1 MIMGEVWNGDDPS
14 KYLRQTLEVLDVVP
28 RMINDRIKAPDKSHD
43 DHTAIAIAQLL
54 SCQLATPHH
63 SHLDAHR
70 QALKDIVGHRG
81 GLHRL
86 GGDGVVA
93 RFLTITELEAA
104 IFTDIS
110 ADHIYYAWANLYY
123 PASEIPKDLPES
135 PLLKIGQGQASH
147 LSEDELCV
155 AVTPRIIFLIQD
167 LTDLVCEAKKQD
179 SNLHDQGGIRPEWSA
194 NDDVSFMASVRH
206 KLHLLHQFPKH
217 TSHADLTDAG
227 WVYETVRLAALRYC
241 HAIESRQPLYE
252 DVRCAYSTS
261 SGECCEPALPRHIYD
276 AIRRSPLKTIW
287 NRLVGVLHWG
297 LLVAAASCPP
307 TSRHRHILGD
317 GEPRVDDDRPSE
329 RQNNK
334 RHAGPVREAQLET
347 LPDDS
352 GVPQEVMELFNEYFN
367 NPDKGSDPSD
377 ILMTSS
383 LHENTFDSP
392 CQYMTLQREPTN
404 RTDQQSSA
412 RRKRR
417 FSEETQ
423 DYLNTST
430 GLGKEIDEME
440 VSEASD
446 KETAH
451 IRQFFTSHAIRVS
464 ILLRFE
470 HPHVVVHGLRRM
482 ADVMS
487 WLRRD

>member
-1 MIMGEVWNGDDPS
+1 MGETWNGDSPS

-63 SHLDAHR
+63 SHLSAHR
-70 QALKDIVGHRG
+70 KALKDIVSHRG

-110 ADHIYYAWANLYY
+110 ADHIYCAWANLHY
-123 PASEIPKDLPES
+123 PASGIPKNLPES
-135 PLLKIGQGQASH
+135 PLFKLDQGQPSH
-147 LSEDELCV
+147 LSEDELCI
-155 AVTPRIIFLIQD
+155 ADTLRIISLIQD
-167 LTDLVCEAKKQD
+167 LTDLVCEAQKPGLD
-179 SNLHDQGGIRPEWSA
+179 LHNQGAIHPEWSA

-217 TSHADLTDAG
+217 TSHADLNDAG

-241 HAIESRQPLYE
+241 HAIESRRPLHE
-252 DVRCAYSTS
+252 DVRCAYSTL

-276 AIRRSPLKTIW
+276 AIRISPLKTVW
-287 NRLVGVLHWG
+287 NRLVGVLHWV

-317 GEPRVDDDRPSE
+317 REPWVDDYRTSDR
-329 RQNNK
+329 RNNK
-334 RHAGPVREAQLET
+334 RHADPLRDAQIET

-352 GVPQEVMELFNEYFN
+352 GVPQEVMELFNEYFD
-367 NPDKGSDPSD
+367 NPDKGSDPSST
-377 ILMTSS
+377 LMMTS
-383 LHENTFDSP
+383 LHDNAFDSP
-392 CQYMTLQREPTN
+392 YQYMTLQGK
-404 RTDQQSSA
+404 SA
-412 RRKRR
+412 NLAEQVPPSGRKRR
-417 FSEETQ
+417 FSEEPQ
-423 DYLNTST
+423 EYLDDFMESARD
-430 GLGKEIDEME
+430 IDEMQIP
-440 VSEASD
+440 EASII
-446 KETAH
+446 EAAH

-470 HPHVVVHGLRRM
+470 HPYVVVHGLRRM
-482 ADVMS
+482 ADVMC